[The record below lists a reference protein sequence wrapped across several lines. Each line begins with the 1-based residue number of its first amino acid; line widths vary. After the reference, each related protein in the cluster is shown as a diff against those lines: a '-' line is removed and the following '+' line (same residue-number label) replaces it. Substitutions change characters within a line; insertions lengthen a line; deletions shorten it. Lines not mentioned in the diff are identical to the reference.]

1 VDRERLK
8 VPRQKFRVVDGR
20 PIGEIP
26 TDRIALSFVHP
37 TERIDVPISAIR
49 WIEPRA
55 CKFYNWGKKSIVS
68 RLPFVEICLAPY
80 IRERIYRLTKTIVG
94 EAIEIVIDGKC
105 IIKPV
110 IREPLGVH
118 QSLSISEIYYEDAVA
133 LADRLRA
140 RWSETGPKL
149 V

>member
-49 WIEPRA
+49 WIEP
-55 CKFYNWGKKSIVS
+55 
-68 RLPFVEICLAPY
+68 PY